1 MSETSSSII
10 DKSTIKKGP
19 NATWEKEQRPAR
31 WDDLLASRLGTFYR
45 GRSTS
50 ASGFMEFDY
59 FDSVHSGISRILP
72 CVARRA
78 PGPFATGSAASLVLV
93 VAR

>member
-50 ASGFMEFDY
+50 ASGFMELI
-59 FDSVHSGISRILP
+59 ISIRFTREFP
-72 CVARRA
+72 EFC
-78 PGPFATGSAASLVLV
+78 LVLHV
-93 VAR
+93 VLLGPLQLVQLLVLC